1 MRFVVGAED
10 LARTRFALSP
20 AFELQR
26 LINGLTGVAHQGV
39 PEASLSRFGER
50 FAKLRGE
57 PAMDAVLALRLPR
70 SVATLLSPPP
80 QRYAQTIEDDLA
92 AIRATPLET
101 ARAEIDYYVD
111 RQADLS
117 DAVKDGLSS
126 PDVLHRLTDALA
138 HAWRVLLEDEWPML
152 RLLCERDI
160 VHRSSELGRAGWTAA
175 LAGLHPDVRWQ
186 NSGIDLLKHHRDQ
199 KRTVDLGGA
208 GLLLIP
214 SVFVWPGLAVFSEAP
229 WPNGIAYPARGVGT
243 LFEQGPP
250 ETPKQLSALLGR
262 TRAEL
267 LTALSDPASTSQ
279 LARAFGLS
287 TGAVGDHLAVLHASR
302 LVERARA
309 GRSVLYRR
317 TSLGDSLTGSGNV

>member
-39 PEASLSRFGER
+39 PETSLSRFGER

-57 PAMDAVLALRLPR
+57 PGMDAVLALRLAR

-92 AIRATPLET
+92 AIRATPLDT
-101 ARAEIDYYVD
+101 ARAEIDYYVT

-117 DAVKDGLSS
+117 GTVKAVLSS
-126 PDVLHRLTDALA
+126 PDVLHHLTEALA

-175 LAGLHPDVRWQ
+175 LAGLHPDVRWRD
-186 NSGIDLLKHHRDQ
+186 SGIDLPKPQ
-199 KRTVDLGGA
+199 NKTIDLGGA

-214 SVFVWPGLAVFSEAP
+214 SVFVWPGFAVFSEAP

-250 ETPKQLSALLGR
+250 ETPEQLSALLGR
-262 TRAEL
+262 TRAVL
-267 LTALSDPASTSQ
+267 LTALRDPASTSQ

-317 TSLGDSLTGSGNV
+317 TPLGDSLAGSTNA